1 MREGDDDRSQSGA
14 DRSHVDDP
22 PPPRRHRRPA
32 GRGREPL
39 TISQARAREDGRG
52 RDATSPWAIPRRGL
66 RDVFWRVIE
75 GYTRDRIAPNAA
87 GAAFFLVFA
96 IVPSLAALVALFGL
110 VADPQVL
117 SQQLDDL
124 EGFLP
129 TGLLELLASELDRL
143 ISAQTGT
150 LSFTLAITL
159 AVALWIINGAV
170 LALFD
175 ALNVIYGE
183 QEKRS
188 LVSLYGRSFLFTLA
202 TLVFTMILVNV
213 VVGVPVVLAA
223 LPLGGIGRLLI
234 AVFPTLVLFVVAN
247 IGIAALYRY
256 GPSRVPA
263 RWAWITPGSLTA
275 SAVWL
280 IGSAGFSYYVSNLTD
295 FSATYGSL
303 GTIAAVMMW
312 AWISTVILLVGAE
325 LDAEMEHQTAR
336 DTTRRPESPL
346 GARGAVVADQVGP
359 AKVDTQG
366 AEARR

>member
-1 MREGDDDRSQSGA
+1 MHEDDAEKSA
-14 DRSHVDDP
+14 EEAV
-22 PPPRRHRRPA
+22 PPRRRRRPP
-32 GRGREPL
+32 GRGRTPL
-39 TISQARAREDGRG
+39 PVSEARAQESGRG
-52 RDATSPWAIPRRGL
+52 RDATSPWRMPRRGL
-66 RDVFWRVIE
+66 RDVFWRVLD

-110 VADPQVL
+110 ATDPQVL
-117 SQQLDDL
+117 SEQLDDL

-129 TGLLELLASELDRL
+129 AGFLDLIARELDRL
-143 ISAQTGT
+143 IQARTGT
-150 LSFTLAITL
+150 LTATLAITL
-159 AVALWIINGAV
+159 GIALWIINAAV

-183 QEKRS
+183 REKRP
-188 LVSLYGRSFLFTLA
+188 LLSLYGRSFAFTLA
-202 TLVFTMILVNV
+202 TLVFTMVLVNV
-213 VVGVPVVLAA
+213 VVGVPVLLQA
-223 LPLGGIGRLLI
+223 LPLGAAGQLLT
-234 AVFPTLVLFVVAN
+234 AVFPTLVLFFVAN
-247 IGIAALYRY
+247 VGIAALYRY

-263 RWAWITPGSLTA
+263 QWRWISPGSLTA

-336 DTTRRPESPL
+336 DTTHPPEAPL
-346 GARGAVVADQVGP
+346 GARGAVVADQVGA
-359 AKVDTQG
+359 AKVDAHEG
-366 AEARR
+366 EGGR